1 MQLHPAFTLDGPALG
16 STYLTLAAC
25 ALLRCSPLTLRPAPL
40 QLHRVSSSAAAAGR
54 PHTHWAAL
62 AADLEARLAQG
73 QRLTTPQIMVLLDA
87 HKHAQPAEAAAD
99 GSGLLSTANSS
110 ALFDGLTDSCQL
122 AASPTGLQ
130 DACIAS

>member
-1 MQLHPAFTLDGPALG
+1 MGRLLLPGVRLLLVHQLIRDLGFDSAFDTTRLG
-16 STYLTLAAC
+16 
-25 ALLRCSPLTLRPAPL
+25 
-40 QLHRVSSSAAAAGR
+40 
-54 PHTHWAAL
+54 